1 MIIGYLLQV
10 NIYIFL
16 GLLLFFFYIISLLF
30 FIFGIFRISNKSK
43 KTDIINNISII
54 VCVKNGE
61 YSLPNILSD
70 LHQQS
75 YPGNLEFIIVDDEST
90 DQTKNII
97 YQFSNVDTRFK
108 YFNTNSSTSQL
119 KHKKRAL
126 ELGINQSKYNWL
138 LYTDVDCRVKNTWAL
153 EMSKNF
159 GTSDYVIGLSE
170 VKEENSLVSKFQSI
184 DFRMLMISACSSVFM
199 NYPLACTGQNQ
210 SYKKDIFNSISG
222 YTKISG
228 LLQGDDSIFL
238 QICRKYKKIKVS
250 FSVNKESFVRAKTH
264 NKWKDFIIQRIR
276 WAGDANI
283 MWKYN
288 MYFYFIILSTFLS
301 NLFIITLIFNN
312 NYYLAILLLSVKFIF
327 ENFIYTYGSKKMK
340 IQTNQI
346 SFILWFFI
354 QIPYIVFMGVASF
367 FVNNILWKG
376 QRA

>member
-126 ELGINQSKYNWL
+126 EL
-138 LYTDVDCRVKNTWAL
+138 
-153 EMSKNF
+153 
-159 GTSDYVIGLSE
+159 
-170 VKEENSLVSKFQSI
+170 
-184 DFRMLMISACSSVFM
+184 
-199 NYPLACTGQNQ
+199 
-210 SYKKDIFNSISG
+210 
-222 YTKISG
+222 
-228 LLQGDDSIFL
+228 
-238 QICRKYKKIKVS
+238 
-250 FSVNKESFVRAKTH
+250 
-264 NKWKDFIIQRIR
+264 
-276 WAGDANI
+276 
-283 MWKYN
+283 
-288 MYFYFIILSTFLS
+288 
-301 NLFIITLIFNN
+301 
-312 NYYLAILLLSVKFIF
+312 
-327 ENFIYTYGSKKMK
+327 
-340 IQTNQI
+340 
-346 SFILWFFI
+346 
-354 QIPYIVFMGVASF
+354 
-367 FVNNILWKG
+367 
-376 QRA
+376 